1 MTLTLE
7 APVWVG
13 YPGSDVWA
21 KGYIPLTTLSAEGG
35 PHHGCGYEP

>member
-21 KGYIPLTTLSAEGG
+21 KGYIPFTHPLS
-35 PHHGCGYEP
+35 